1 MNEYNVNVTMT
12 IPDELR
18 DDISLIKEIVHRVI
32 STKLFELTEDATKF
46 MEMRIPSAYVM
57 CTDIVT
63 SATVEFSSPFDVSVI
78 IKL

>member
-12 IPDELR
+12 IPDELQ

-32 STKLFELTEDATKF
+32 STKLFTQMEDAARF
-46 MEMRIPSAYVM
+46 MEARIPSAYAM

-63 SATVEFSSPFDVSVI
+63 SASVEFSSPFDVSVVI
-78 IKL
+78 TL